1 MPTELIF
8 WYGLALKMVLTAIVV
23 VITSVA
29 VERAGPFVGA
39 LIAALPTAAGAAY
52 FILAIEHPPSFIA
65 ASTVG
70 SVAVSA
76 AVSVFSAVYMVLA
89 QRRGV
94 VLSLSV
100 ALAVWFAL
108 TVVFR
113 TIDWT
118 PLTAVLLNAVV
129 FGITV
134 PLSWRYREAGPP
146 KKFLRTRYDIPLR
159 AIAAAIV
166 VAIVTTASSRIGSF
180 ASGMFALFP
189 IILCSSIVILHP
201 RVGGKATA
209 SMLAHAQI
217 AFVGLSL
224 GFLAVHYTAVPLG
237 SWWAFAVGL
246 LLCIIWSGILVLVRL
261 RATKRAAAKV
271 TASPQAAP

>member
-1 MPTELIF
+1 MSPDLIF

-23 VITSVA
+23 VVTSVA
-29 VERAGPFVGA
+29 VERAGPFIGA

-52 FILAIEHPPSFIA
+52 VILAIEHPPSFIA
-65 ASTVG
+65 ASAIG

-76 AVSVFSAVYMVLA
+76 AVSLFCAVYILLA
-89 QRRGV
+89 QRHGLL
-94 VLSLSV
+94 LSLSV
-100 ALAVWFAL
+100 SLVAWFAA
-108 TVVFR
+108 TAIFR
-113 TIDWT
+113 MVDWT
-118 PLTAVLLNAVV
+118 PLTVVLLNAVV
-129 FGITV
+129 FGVTV

-146 KKFLRTRYDIPLR
+146 RKFLRTRYDIPLR

-166 VAIVTTASSRIGSF
+166 VAIVTTASYRIGSF

-224 GFLAVHYTAVPLG
+224 GFLVVHYTAVPLG
-237 SWWAFAVGL
+237 AWWAYVAGL
-246 LLCIIWSGILVLVRL
+246 SVCIVWSGVLML
-261 RATKRAAAKV
+261 RRIRKMRREATRA

>member
-1 MPTELIF
+1 MSPDLIF

-23 VITSVA
+23 VVTSVA
-29 VERAGPFVGA
+29 VERAGPFIGA

-52 FILAIEHPPSFIA
+52 VILAIEHPPDFIA
-65 ASTVG
+65 ASAVG

-76 AVSVFSAVYMVLA
+76 AVSIFSAVYIVLA
-89 QRRGV
+89 QRRGML
-94 VLSLSV
+94 LSLAVS
-100 ALAVWFAL
+100 LLVWFAA
-108 TVVFR
+108 TAAFR
-113 TIDWT
+113 MTDWT
-118 PLTAVLLNAVV
+118 PSTAVLLNIVV

-166 VAIVTTASSRIGSF
+166 VAVVTTASYRIGSF

-237 SWWAFAVGL
+237 SWWAFAIGL
-246 LLCIIWSGILVLVRL
+246 SVCISWSGVLMLL
-261 RATKRAAAKV
+261 RMRKMKKNT
-271 TASPQAAP
+271 

>member
-1 MPTELIF
+1 MSPELIF
-8 WYGLALKMVLTAIVV
+8 WYGLALKMALTATVV
-23 VITSVA
+23 VVTSVV
-29 VERAGPFVGA
+29 VERSGPFIGA
-39 LIAALPTAAGAAY
+39 MIAALPTAAGAAY
-52 FILAIEHPPSFIA
+52 VILAIEHPPEFIA
-65 ASTVG
+65 SSAVG

-76 AVSVFSAVYMVLA
+76 AVSIFSAVYIVLA
-89 QRRGV
+89 QRRGML
-94 VLSLSV
+94 LSLSV
-100 ALAVWFAL
+100 SLAVWFAAAAL
-108 TVVFR
+108 LR
-113 TIDWT
+113 LIDWT

-134 PLSWRYREAGPP
+134 PQSWRYRESGPP

-166 VAIVTTASSRIGSF
+166 VAIVTTASNRIGSF
-180 ASGMFALFP
+180 ASGMFAVFP

-237 SWWAFAVGL
+237 SWGAFLVGL
-246 LLCIIWSGILVLVRL
+246 FICIAWSGGLMLL
-261 RATKRAAAKV
+261 RIRKMKRKVPSV
-271 TASPQAAP
+271 TASSEVSP

>member
-1 MPTELIF
+1 MSPDLIF
-8 WYGLALKMVLTAIVV
+8 WYGLALKMALTAIVV
-23 VITSVA
+23 VVTSVV
-29 VERAGPFVGA
+29 VERSGPFIGA
-39 LIAALPTAAGAAY
+39 MIAALPTAAGAAY
-52 FILAIEHPPSFIA
+52 VILAIEHPPEFIA
-65 ASTVG
+65 SSAVG

-76 AVSVFSAVYMVLA
+76 AVSIFSAVYIVLA
-89 QRRGV
+89 QRRGML
-94 VLSLSV
+94 LSLSV
-100 ALAVWFAL
+100 SLAVWFAAAAL
-108 TVVFR
+108 LRLV
-113 TIDWT
+113 DWT
-118 PLTAVLLNAVV
+118 PLTAVLLNVVV

-134 PLSWRYREAGPP
+134 PQSWRYRESGPP

-166 VAIVTTASSRIGSF
+166 VAIVTTASNRIGSF
-180 ASGMFALFP
+180 ASGMFAVFP

-237 SWWAFAVGL
+237 SWGAFAVGL
-246 LLCIIWSGILVLVRL
+246 SICIVWSGGLMLL
-261 RATKRAAAKV
+261 RTRKMKREAPGV
-271 TASPQAAP
+271 TASSQASP